1 MDKSAWKSKREQK
14 TRQYF
19 CDALGEEVEQ
29 WCKVKG
35 IEVTASS
42 VVAYMVKHN
51 LLQQASINR
60 YVVMHSYRRYFDQE
74 GTKTKA
80 VLAMSNLIPLEP
92 RQIYLVM
99 SNHCRRFH
107 PNQFVYEVG

>member
-19 CDALGEEVEQ
+19 CDALGEEIDR
-29 WCKVKG
+29 WCKVKN
-35 IEVTASS
+35 IEVTAAA

-92 RQIYLVM
+92 RQIYFVM
-99 SNHCRRFH
+99 SKAK
-107 PNQFVYEVG
+107 